1 MKIVIIALAVSSF
14 SLVLAVFGDYNG
26 STANIVAA
34 IIAGLLF
41 WLFLI
46 LGYVLLA
53 MISKHRKQ
61 YEKKAVDSS
70 GNRTKNA
77 ENKKK
82 PGIICFFSNQYA
94 LISDVAMGISFILTL
109 VVLLLIPKTPQIL
122 QLLLI
127 SLTVFSIHMH
137 CVLNGINF
145 KYIRELSK
153 KS

>member
-1 MKIVIIALAVSSF
+1 MKIIIIALAVSSF
-14 SLVLAVFGDYNG
+14 SLILATFGDYNG
-26 STANIVAA
+26 STANIITAV
-34 IIAGLLF
+34 IAGLLF

-61 YEKKAVDSS
+61 YEKKAVDFQT
-70 GNRTKNA
+70 NRTRGT

-82 PGIICFFSNQYA
+82 PGVICFFSNKYA
-94 LISDVAMGISFILTL
+94 SIADVVMVISIILTL
-109 VVLLLIPKTPQIL
+109 VIVLLIPKTPQML

-145 KYIRELSK
+145 KYIRKLSK